1 MEAELVHA
9 SKILLTVVLG
19 GFIGVLVHLYNVLL
33 LKPEKLRSELRRQGI
48 KGPSPSPIL
57 GNIPQMNKIQLQNQS
72 VANHGENINL
82 SHDWASTLF
91 PYFEQWRIEYGNLFC
106 SWKFILIHFRFI
118 ILPFRTDVWLLI
130 ISLSFGL
137 PYSETRNK
145 TRNTFILS
153 SYSSITE
160 SGAKNAQNP
169 QRHL

>member
-1 MEAELVHA
+1 MEAELVLA

-19 GFIGVLVHLYNVLL
+19 GFIGVLLHLYNVFL

-91 PYFEQWRIEYGNLFC
+91 PYFDQWRIEYGNLFALE
-106 SWKFILIHFRFI
+106 SSSYPFSIHCLAFLNRCVAAHHFI
-118 ILPFRTDVWLLI
+118 IFWFTIYGDKKKNQKHFI
-130 ISLSFGL
+130 I
-137 PYSETRNK
+137 
-145 TRNTFILS
+145 S
-153 SYSSITE
+153 SYSNITE
-160 SGAKNAQNP
+160 
-169 QRHL
+169 